1 MFSEFKI
8 RSVDELVFLIQAIA
22 WAFVVII
29 LMSVFGGTVGSMLWS
44 VMFNQQPMKTMAPID
59 MAFTKMLNDVMLLMT
74 GSVTT
79 LIAMFAVNK
88 GAKALAEKIAP
99 AVIPQLAYN
108 PSPAITPTTPST
120 IPVPVAQPAASGM
133 PDWNFMGYKNPE
145 LDDEWRAPPP
155 PTTPADHLHPER
167 EEIAM
172 ERAAAKAEQA

>member
-8 RSVDELVFLIQAIA
+8 RSVDELVFLIQALA
-22 WAFVVII
+22 WSFVVVV

-99 AVIPQLAYN
+99 IVV
-108 PSPAITPTTPST
+108 SPPPA
-120 IPVPVAQPAASGM
+120 PAAPAAPAPQPVTPAPSVM

-145 LDDEWRAPPP
+145 LDESWVAPPP

-167 EEIAM
+167 EDIAI
-172 ERAAAKAEQA
+172 ERAAAKQESA

>member
-8 RSVDELVFLIQAIA
+8 RSVDELVFLIQAVA
-22 WAFVVII
+22 WAFVVVI

-99 AVIPQLAYN
+99 MVVAPPPAPIAPTPAPLSA
-108 PSPAITPTTPST
+108 PSPAPTPS
-120 IPVPVAQPAASGM
+120 AM

-145 LDDEWRAPPP
+145 LDEEWRAPPP
-155 PTTPADHLHPER
+155 PTTPADYLDPSR
-167 EEIAM
+167 EEIAN
-172 ERAAAKAEQA
+172 ERAAAKLEPT